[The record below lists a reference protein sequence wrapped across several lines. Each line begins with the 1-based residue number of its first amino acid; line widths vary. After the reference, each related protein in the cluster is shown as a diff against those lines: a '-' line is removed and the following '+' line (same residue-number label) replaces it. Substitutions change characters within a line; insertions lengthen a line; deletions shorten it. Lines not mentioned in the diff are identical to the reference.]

1 MRKINALQDY
11 MKQQANPVEAGAE
24 DPKLEGYHRDQIFDE
39 EKRSD
44 YLWCLHC
51 ERTYKRGEFRLEG
64 KFQMCPYEGC
74 DGSTVLDGIDWERFR
89 DDYSAYPVIPE
100 KSTRYPMYDTGED
113 DDDEEDDLTSE
124 IT

>member
-1 MRKINALQDY
+1 MKKNIKALMDY
-11 MKQQANPVEAGAE
+11 MDQQADPSGAE
-24 DPKLEGYHRDQIFDE
+24 IEERKPEGYHRDQIFDE

-51 ERTYKRGEFRLEG
+51 ERIYRRGEFRWEG

-89 DDYSAYPVIPE
+89 DDYKEYPVIPE
-100 KSTRYPMYDTGED
+100 RGRRYPMYPIEEEEEYDED
-113 DDDEEDDLTSE
+113 EL
-124 IT
+124 